1 MAAKKKKFTADRQEP
16 IWWGLFAGGG
26 MVAAMLIPVHVLLFG
41 ILGPMGVLGEAFR
54 SYEANAQ
61 LIGNPIIAV
70 YFLVVIALPLFHW
83 AHRFRFTLLDLGWTK
98 WPEGT
103 AVLCYGMAVLGAVAV
118 VLVIGAVFVQH
129 FTDWL
134 ASFDSS
140 S

>member
-16 IWWGLFAGGG
+16 IWWGLFAAGG

-54 SYEANAQ
+54 SYEFGAG
-61 LIGNPIIAV
+61 LMGNPILAI

-103 AVLCYGMAVLGAVAV
+103 AFLCYGAAILGALAAA
-118 VLVIGAVFVQH
+118 LVITAIFVQH
-129 FTDWL
+129 FPDWL
-134 ASFDSS
+134 RQFGSTA
-140 S
+140 